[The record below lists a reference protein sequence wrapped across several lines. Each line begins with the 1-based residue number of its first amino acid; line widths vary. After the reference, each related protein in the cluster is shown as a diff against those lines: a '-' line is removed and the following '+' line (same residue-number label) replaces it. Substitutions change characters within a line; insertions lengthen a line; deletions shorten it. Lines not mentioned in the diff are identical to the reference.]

1 MDKQTCTQLVVQTL
15 QLSGKAPA
23 REIATRSGIDNS
35 SSIFALL
42 ALETQ
47 GKVQQL
53 NGYWWLSESAVE
65 ELAQEEGKPS

>member
-1 MDKQTCTQLVVQTL
+1 MDKQACIQLVEQTL

-23 REIATRSGIDNS
+23 WEIATRSGIDNS
-35 SSIFALL
+35 SCIFALL
-42 ALETQ
+42 ALEKQ

-65 ELAQEEGKPS
+65 ELAQDEVKPS